1 MFGVDFV
8 LPLLRS
14 KGASTAHDI
23 IATLTAFT
31 AHSIARAITEFVLP
45 RHQPR
50 EMLVS
55 GGGVHNPVLMMH
67 LKQLLPM
74 MAVRPLD
81 AGGLQLAVCSRQS
94 EASGRSGASRRLP
107 IAGCDR

>member
-45 RHQPR
+45 RQQPL

-55 GGGVHNPVLMMH
+55 GGGVHNHTLMNH
-67 LKQLLPM
+67 L
-74 MAVRPLD
+74 
-81 AGGLQLAVCSRQS
+81 
-94 EASGRSGASRRLP
+94 RRLFP
-107 IAGCDR
+107 RRKVAPVDEGGIDPGGVGHVCLAWR